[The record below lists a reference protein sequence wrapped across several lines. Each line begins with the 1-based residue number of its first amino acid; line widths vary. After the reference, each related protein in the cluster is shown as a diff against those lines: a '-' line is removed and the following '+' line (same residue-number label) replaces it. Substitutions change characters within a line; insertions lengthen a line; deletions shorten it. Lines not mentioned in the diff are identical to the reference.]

1 MKIISRFWG
10 LAFVIGTIGFVVVVI
25 LWAMGDV
32 PANESR
38 GVLNIDGRTEIEPG
52 VWSIEIPFE
61 LRNVSL
67 DENVYTV
74 RLEPGQSGDI
84 MVKIKE
90 QGQGQVQV
98 ELATRVELR

>member
-1 MKIISRFWG
+1 MKIAK
-10 LAFVIGTIGFVVVVI
+10 AFFLIGIIGILVTTIV
-25 LWAMGDV
+25 WAMSDE
-32 PANESR
+32 PEMTSR

-61 LRNVSL
+61 LRNMSL

-74 RLEPGQSGDI
+74 RLEPGQSGEI

>member
-1 MKIISRFWG
+1 MKIVNRLIYIVMAIG
-10 LAFVIGTIGFVVVVI
+10 MIGTIVMVV
-25 LWAMGDV
+25 LWTRIDTPEV
-32 PANESR
+32 ESR

-52 VWSIEIPFE
+52 VWSIKIPFE

-67 DENVYTV
+67 DENVYTI
-74 RLEPGQSGDI
+74 RLEPGESGDI
-84 MVKIKE
+84 IVKIKE